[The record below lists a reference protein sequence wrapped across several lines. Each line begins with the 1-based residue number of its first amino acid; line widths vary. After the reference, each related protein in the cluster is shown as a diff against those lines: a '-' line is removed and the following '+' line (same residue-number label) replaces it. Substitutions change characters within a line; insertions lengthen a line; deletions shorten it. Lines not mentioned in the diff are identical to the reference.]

1 MPAPLNICFLSS
13 VVPRGLQRGPS
24 VGLGRVVAVCQKET
38 NTIPAE
44 LCRIASCTIS
54 RARSWLQ
61 AAPNSRGWCALHR
74 PRSCYHRPSEWLST
88 NPFDPIGARESRH
101 PAFPRSVPASMPGR
115 SLANVPSSPLP
126 AVLPSPRART
136 PFLPDGELLASE
148 LSDAV
153 TARGSRR
160 QLRPEVEEGT
170 RLLR

>member
-101 PAFPRSVPASMPGR
+101 PAFPRSVIARR
-115 SLANVPSSPLP
+115 SEEH
-126 AVLPSPRART
+126 T
-136 PFLPDGELLASE
+136 SE
-148 LSDAV
+148 LQSHLNLV
-153 TARGSRR
+153 C
-160 QLRPEVEEGT
+160 
-170 RLLR
+170 RLLLEKKKQTKRHTDVDVDSLLSDR